1 MVHAMTGRIGA
12 MSIDGTLISEADVAR
27 IEAEE
32 ALHAEW
38 QRRAAR
44 VVAAASNDVD
54 DCRQLLSMLGLD
66 REVLVEAVGELRG
79 TPAAAQTAAPAPKP
93 ARKRRASRPRAA

>member
-1 MVHAMTGRIGA
+1 MTGRIGA

-32 ALHAEW
+32 ALHAQW
-38 QRRAAR
+38 QRKAAR
-44 VVAAASNDVD
+44 VVAAASNGLD

-66 REVLVEAVGELRG
+66 RDVLAEALGELRG
-79 TPAAAQTAAPAPKP
+79 TPVAAQAAVPAAKP
-93 ARKRRASRPRAA
+93 ARKRRASRPHAA

>member
-1 MVHAMTGRIGA
+1 MTGRIGA

-32 ALHAEW
+32 ALHAQW
-38 QRRAAR
+38 QRKAAR
-44 VVAAASNDVD
+44 VVAAGSTDLD

-66 REVLVEAVGELRG
+66 RDVLVEALGELR
-79 TPAAAQTAAPAPKP
+79 TASTAPAAKP
-93 ARKRRASRPRAA
+93 ARKRRASRAHAA

>member
-1 MVHAMTGRIGA
+1 MTGRIGA

-38 QRRAAR
+38 QRKAAR
-44 VVAAASNDVD
+44 VVAGASHDLD

-66 REVLVEAVGELRG
+66 RDVLVHALGELRG
-79 TPAAAQTAAPAPKP
+79 AAVAAPAASPPAAKP
-93 ARKRRASRPRAA
+93 ARKRRPSRSRAA